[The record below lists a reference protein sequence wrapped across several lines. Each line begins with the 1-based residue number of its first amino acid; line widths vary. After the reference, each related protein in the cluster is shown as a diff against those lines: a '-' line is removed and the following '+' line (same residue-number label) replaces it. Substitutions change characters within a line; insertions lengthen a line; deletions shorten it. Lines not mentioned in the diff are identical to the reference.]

1 MDSARKH
8 APKLARPATGQ
19 RKSLRPG
26 GQTGRKSAAGSSGQ
40 ADDVADPYKE
50 ASEELNSHDMAAF
63 FLAPYKAQVD
73 AMQAALGRQPS
84 DVRSKMDNVRI
95 DLVQQHLTK
104 KRHEVRK
111 RACAR
116 TAYDEETCQL
126 TFI

>member
-73 AMQAALGRQPS
+73 AMQAALGRKPS

-95 DLVQQHLTK
+95 ELVQQHLTK

-111 RACAR
+111 LARAR
-116 TAYDEETCQL
+116 TA
-126 TFI
+126 